1 MSNPSEMTERYD
13 RRIVGAPSDRWR
25 LGGRGGTRPEYRPG
39 HRARHKVKGGGV
51 IVAVIGLLLLSVP
64 SSRARSAMNH
74 LEREVTTASEL
85 LAAAADPGVAH
96 IVVQADL
103 TGLPTFRLSPGKTI
117 TGTTPNV
124 VLRFAAGRD
133 GLELSTDNKV
143 EHLGLETDVDRRALF
158 NDTEVEH
165 LGRLVLV
172 NLRTIGTIQ
181 LLAKGKVRT
190 GHVEAENVDVASAD
204 ARGYTERPQGYGV
217 EVIPGAF
224 VIWNQQ
230 ADRKVTITADLKG
243 LTAGRAGAP
252 VRGSGI
258 FVSGAGDAG
267 GRLIVS
273 RLETGAV
280 YSDGGIAPGTP
291 DRITG
296 GVFVVSG
303 AFVDHV
309 INHAP
314 VTTYGPNDMVL
325 DNWGTVGSWIAEDKI
340 TSFGPSGIGFVNF
353 GTVNVLKVS
362 APIETFGQ
370 GSRGFNVYTGTVQTA
385 EFERIVTHAD
395 GAVGIQISQPV
406 GEIIVHNGI
415 DTYGGTGDS
424 LVKGVVIKL
433 AAIALSIRPGG
444 SARSISIAGGLTTHG
459 IGVTPLELHGTV
471 DSLQI
476 SGRQCPAQG
485 RAPGFD

>member
-1 MSNPSEMTERYD
+1 MIQGKD
-13 RRIVGAPSDRWR
+13 
-25 LGGRGGTRPEYRPG
+25 
-39 HRARHKVKGGGV
+39 GGGV
-51 IVAVIGLLLLSVP
+51 AAVAALLLLSNP
-64 SSRARSAMNH
+64 TSRAQSPMNP
-74 LEREVTTASEL
+74 LEREVTTAAEL
-85 LAAAADPGVAH
+85 LAAAADPSAVH
-96 IVVQADL
+96 ILIPSAL
-103 TGLPTFRLSPGKTI
+103 TGLPTFRLPPGKTI
-117 TGTTPNV
+117 RGTTSNV
-124 VLRFAAGRD
+124 VLHFAAGHD
-133 GLELSTDNKV
+133 GVQLSTDNKV
-143 EHLGLETDVDRRALF
+143 ENLRLETDVDRRALF

-165 LGRLVLV
+165 LGRLVLL

-181 LLAKGKVRT
+181 LLAKDKVRA
-190 GHVEAENVDVASAD
+190 GHVEVENVDVASAD
-204 ARGYTERPQGYGV
+204 ARSYTERPKGYGV

-224 VIWNQQ
+224 VLWNQQ
-230 ADRKVTITADLKG
+230 TDQKVTITADLKG

-258 FVSGAGDAG
+258 FIAGAGDTG

-303 AFVDHV
+303 AFVDRV

-314 VTTYGPNDMVL
+314 VTTYDPNDMVL
-325 DNWGTVGSWIAEDKI
+325 DNWGTVGNWTAEDKI
-340 TSFGPSGIGFVNF
+340 TSFGPSAIGFVNF
-353 GTVNVLKVS
+353 GTVDELQVKSL
-362 APIETFGQ
+362 IETFGQ
-370 GSRGFNVYTGTVQTA
+370 GSRGFNVYAGTVHTA

-406 GEIIVHNGI
+406 GEIIVRRGI

-424 LVKGVVIKL
+424 LVKGVVVKL
-433 AAIALSIRPGG
+433 AAIALSIKPGG
-444 SARSISIAGGLTTHG
+444 AVHNISIGGGLTTHG
-459 IGVTPLELHGTV
+459 VGVTALELHGTV

-476 SGRQCPAQG
+476 SDGLTAAG
-485 RAPGFD
+485 GGF